1 MLVTGASGLVGSSIL
16 RNLSS
21 KFDAVVG
28 ISSKDLNLLDKP
40 STFSFIQDLK
50 PKVIIAAAAKVG
62 GIGGNSKFPVDYLS
76 ENLQMQ
82 ANLFEAA
89 NAANVQKLVF
99 FGSSCIYP
107 RNSEQPIKE
116 EYLLTGPLEVTNSA
130 YAIAKIAGLELINA
144 YRKQFDRK
152 WFSVMPTNLYGPNDN
167 FDLETSHVL
176 PALIRKIVDAKLSG
190 SAEVILWGTGNPLR
204 EFLHVDDLASAIG
217 TCLEKYEES
226 QHINIGSAQEISIR
240 DLARKIATKVGF
252 FGNIVWDQSK
262 PDGTPRK
269 LLDSSKIR
277 RLGWEP
283 KIPLDIGIDSTIDWY
298 QNTKI
303 GESSS

>member
-1 MLVTGASGLVGSSIL
+1 
-16 RNLSS
+16 
-21 KFDAVVG
+21 
-28 ISSKDLNLLDKP
+28 
-40 STFSFIQDLK
+40 
-50 PKVIIAAAAKVG
+50 
-62 GIGGNSKFPVDYLS
+62 
-76 ENLQMQ
+76 
-82 ANLFEAA
+82 
-89 NAANVQKLVF
+89 
-99 FGSSCIYP
+99 
-107 RNSEQPIKE
+107 
-116 EYLLTGPLEVTNSA
+116 
-130 YAIAKIAGLELINA
+130 
-144 YRKQFDRK
+144 
-152 WFSVMPTNLYGPNDN
+152 MPTNLYGPNDN